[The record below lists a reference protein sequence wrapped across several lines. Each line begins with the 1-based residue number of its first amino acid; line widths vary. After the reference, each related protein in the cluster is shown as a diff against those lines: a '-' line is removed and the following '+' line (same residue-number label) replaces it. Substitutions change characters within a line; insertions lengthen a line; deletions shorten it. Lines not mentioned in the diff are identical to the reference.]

1 MPAYAI
7 RPVTSDGS
15 FHLRYVGDVGVTLPD
30 GPQLIAV
37 NLVRSSGS
45 QALTRHCLVDTRRLS
60 DLPSGKE
67 HFVSSGRQI
76 LPLVGEENREP
87 GDIFAVA
94 HAPLMW
100 VPLDILQ
107 YDSRTPGLYSGR
119 LAVTPIFSGTTSPL
133 AAAAATTSPS
143 PALFKRLTPEQS
155 ASFLRVWGRL
165 PSHLRAVAI
174 DLHGPVWTPLAI
186 EQLDDV
192 LCNFADV
199 FSKSK
204 TDFGSCSL
212 CLSRFR
218 SRKVARLSLPGPT
231 ASTLLWPR
239 KLPLP

>member
-30 GPQLIAV
+30 GPQLLAV

-165 PSHLRAVAI
+165 PSHLRAVAF
-174 DLHGPVWTPLAI
+174 DRHGPDWALLAI
-186 EQLDDV
+186 EQLGDT
-192 LCNFADV
+192 LCDFPGV
-199 FSKSK
+199 FSKSE
-204 TDFGSCSL
+204 TDFGSCSVMT
-212 CLSRFR
+212 FE
-218 SRKVARLSLPGPT
+218 SLVPEGRQILVP
-231 ASTLLWPR
+231 AP
-239 KLPLP
+239 